1 VVEADGDDNREV
13 ANQSEQ
19 HFEEALDVEKEYSTL
34 RGNRVVKKRTA
45 SRIS

>member
-13 ANQSEQ
+13 VNQSEQ

-34 RGNRVVKKRTA
+34 RDSRVVKKRTA